1 MELPIGSKEGT
12 YDLAFLSETGAQI
25 VAAIGAAK
33 LEDHNVVL
41 RADLDVSGLLPG
53 VYVLSLRQPGVE
65 WTRYPV
71 RVL

>member
-1 MELPIGSKEGT
+1 MELPIGSKEGI
-12 YDLAFLSETGAQI
+12 YDLAFPSETGAQI

-41 RADLDVSGLLPG
+41 RADLDVSGLLRG
-53 VYVLSLRQPGVE
+53 VYVLSLRQLGVE